1 MQKFALLFAARK
13 VASKVNRGPTPALQE
28 QNVPHAVNSR
38 HVFLA
43 GPIVNL
49 VHRDPLSTETL
60 VSFGVLGMHVSTHD
74 G

>member
-1 MQKFALLFAARK
+1 MQKFALLFAALK
-13 VASKVNRGPTPALQE
+13 VASKVNHVLTPALQE
-28 QNVPHAVNSR
+28 QAVNSC

-60 VSFGVLGMHVSTHD
+60 VLFSVLGMHVSTHD